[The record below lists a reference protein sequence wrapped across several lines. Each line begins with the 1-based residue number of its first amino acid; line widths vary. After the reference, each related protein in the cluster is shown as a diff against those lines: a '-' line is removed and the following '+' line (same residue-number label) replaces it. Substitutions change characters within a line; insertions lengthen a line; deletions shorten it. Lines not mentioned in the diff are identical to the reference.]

1 MLKRFIL
8 VLSAAMLAASVTSC
22 SSETIPGGQAS
33 VGEISRE
40 EVSETVS
47 ENGADST
54 DECIITVAVTKNSY
68 SFLEDHIDEFNSENN
83 GYKIECRSYDE
94 FYDDTYD
101 NDGGSNFESFANIDN
116 QIILDLI
123 KGENIDIITDMSF
136 TDQGRFNELV
146 KKGAFT
152 DLNPFLDSDE
162 EINMVTLNDHI
173 LEINETNGELKTIPL
188 FYKIDTLYGE
198 TQYVGEKRNWTFDEL
213 AEHWSRMPE
222 RSTFNGRTTK
232 TSVYEGVLR
241 RNLASFVDIQNCKT
255 YFDSPDFLN
264 ELEFINSF
272 PEPIGQKT
280 EPDNSVP
287 EFISHAEID
296 SLGAYH
302 SLSFD
307 DYFNKRDITIVGYP
321 SDDGGGSYLK
331 TIYRFGI
338 SDKSTPE
345 QQKGAWLFIKRFLSY
360 DFQYE
365 HGSYY
370 LPVNN
375 EAFSEICKEYYSRSG
390 ESFTYTIHDQEY
402 TGSYPDYDEYCE
414 FLEYIDSVKKLDTD
428 VNNDITNV
436 IEEEICAM
444 IFDGKSPEE
453 TASAIQNRAE
463 ILVSELY

>member
-1 MLKRFIL
+1 MLKKL
-8 VLSAAMLAASVTSC
+8 LSVLSATLLAATVVSCSAGSETTGRSDIDEIGEVSASVTDPESD
-22 SSETIPGGQAS
+22 SSADIVLIMPVTEMT
-33 VGEISRE
+33 VGVYRD
-40 EVSETVS
+40 VV
-47 ENGADST
+47 
-54 DECIITVAVTKNSY
+54 
-68 SFLEDHIDEFNSENN
+68 DEFNAEDN
-83 GYKIECRSYDE
+83 GYRIEFKYYDE
-94 FYDDTYD
+94 YYDSTMDTE
-101 NDGGSNFESFANIDN
+101 NASTMESFAQIDN
-116 QIILDLI
+116 QIVLDFI
-123 KGENIDIITDMSF
+123 KGEKIDIVPDNSF
-136 TDQGRFNELV
+136 TDKGRFNELV

-152 DLNPFLDSDE
+152 DLNPFLVSDE
-162 EINMVTLNDHI
+162 EINRETLNDHI
-173 LEINETNGELKTIPL
+173 LEVNETNGELMTIPL
-188 FYKIDTLYGE
+188 FYTIDTLYGE
-198 TQYVGEKRNWTFDEL
+198 TQYVGEKRDWTFDEL
-213 AEHWSRMPE
+213 AEHWNRMPE

-241 RNLASFVDIQNCKT
+241 RNLASFVDIQNCKA
-255 YFDSPDFLN
+255 YFDSPDFLK

-272 PEPIGQKT
+272 PQPIGQKT
-280 EPDNSVP
+280 DPDNSVP

-331 TIYRFGI
+331 TFFRFGI

-365 HGSYY
+365 LGSHY

-375 EAFSEICKEYYSRSG
+375 AAFSDICKEYYSRSG
-390 ESFTYTIHDQEY
+390 ESFTYTIEGQEY

-428 VNNDITNV
+428 VNNDITKV

-453 TASAIQNRAE
+453 TASAIQNRVE
-463 ILVSELY
+463 ILVSEIY